1 MTFLPVLYPEVR
13 VRESAQ
19 RTPTHTVIAKKPFKR
34 RPRREIIRINER
46 IRVPEVRVLYK
57 DANKIMPTR
66 KAVELAKNAGLDL
79 VEVASNARP
88 PVCRIVD
95 YGKWRYEQSKQKK
108 DKQASKV
115 KEKEIKFRVRI
126 EQHDYEMKLKRA
138 EDFLAHGCK
147 LRMQLQFRGRENAHK
162 ELGFEL
168 MKKVRA
174 DLSGM
179 AHVDLEPKL
188 NNRSILMLL
197 SPLPKEKQRPRFR
210 VDDDEEVDFDA
221 HEAAEAADDEAHR
234 NEVPDDE
241 EHDVEEEDES

>member
-1 MTFLPVLYPEVR
+1 MRTRGP
-13 VRESAQ
+13 AQ
-19 RTPTHTVIAKKPFKR
+19 RTQTNTVIAKKPFKR
-34 RPRREIIRINER
+34 RPRREVIRINER

-108 DKQASKV
+108 DKAASKP

-126 EQHDYEMKLKRA
+126 EQHDYEMKMKRA
-138 EDFLAHGCK
+138 EDFLAHGYK

-162 ELGFEL
+162 DLGFEL
-168 MKKVRA
+168 MQKVKR
-174 DLSGM
+174 DLEGM
-179 AHVDLEPKL
+179 GHVDLDPKL

-197 SPLPKEKQRPRFR
+197 SPLAKEKQRPRFR
-210 VDDDEEVDFDA
+210 KDDDEDEVDFEA
-221 HEAAEAADDEAHR
+221 HDAAEAADEAAHHA
-234 NEVPDDE
+234 EVPDDE
-241 EHDVEEEDES
+241 HHDEDEEE